1 MELLKSGAL
10 KVKYL
15 AYNKIAE
22 KNYNITVEHT
32 MPWINVI
39 WTDFSFSSYLNW
51 EYFEKEW
58 KIIRKL

>member
-1 MELLKSGAL
+1 M
-10 KVKYL
+10 KYL

-51 EYFEKEW
+51 EHFEKEW
-58 KIIRKL
+58 KIIRKI